1 MSVAGIRRRWKAR
14 VRGMDDR
21 FVRTRMLFGDE
32 AMERLAA
39 AKVAVFGIGGV
50 GGYVV
55 EGLARSGVG
64 SLVLVDHDKVSESN
78 INRQIIATEGTVG
91 QDKTSVMK
99 RRVLEINPAAEV
111 EERKCFFLPE
121 TAGEFDFSE
130 YSYIVDAVDTVTA
143 KLEIIITAKACHVPV
158 ISSMGTG
165 NRLDPAKLQVADIY
179 ETKICPLA
187 KVMRHEL
194 RKRGVESQKVVY
206 STEEPVIASFPHKV
220 IPSAAFVPS
229 AAGLMI
235 AGEVVKEIIKQ

>member
-1 MSVAGIRRRWKAR
+1 
-14 VRGMDDR
+14 
-21 FVRTRMLFGDE
+21 MLLGDE

-64 SLVLVDHDKVSESN
+64 SLVLIDHDKVSESN

-121 TAGEFDFSE
+121 TAGEFDFSD
-130 YSYIVDAVDTVTA
+130 YSYIIDAVDTVTA
-143 KLEIIITAKACHVPV
+143 KLEIIMTAKACHVPV

-235 AGEVVKEIIKQ
+235 AGEVVKELIKQ

>member
-1 MSVAGIRRRWKAR
+1 M
-14 VRGMDDR
+14 RGMDER
-21 FVRTRMLFGDE
+21 FVRTRMLLGDE

-55 EGLARSGVG
+55 EGLARSGIG
-64 SLVLVDHDKVSESN
+64 SFVLIDHDKVSESN

-121 TAGEFDFSE
+121 TAGEFDFFD

-143 KLEIIITAKACHVPV
+143 KLEIIMTAKACHVPV

-235 AGEVVKEIIKQ
+235 AGEVVKELIK